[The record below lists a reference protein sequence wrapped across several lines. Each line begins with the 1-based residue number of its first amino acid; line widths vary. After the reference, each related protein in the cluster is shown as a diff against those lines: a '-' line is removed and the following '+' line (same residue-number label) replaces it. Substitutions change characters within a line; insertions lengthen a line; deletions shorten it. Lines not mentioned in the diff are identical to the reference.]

1 MAESAVSTLGWTLLV
16 TIGYPVLVIGL
27 LELRRFL
34 AGRFPRGASICTLI
48 QFTILPTAAAFI
60 LLTRISG
67 RSPDETL
74 PRLLLSLLV
83 IAGINAA
90 LAAINAVVRSGVLQA
105 DWARRIPAL
114 VLDLLRL
121 AIVLV
126 AGAFVASRIWGV
138 DLGNLL
144 AALGV
149 GSVVLGLAL
158 QDTVS
163 GLFAGISLIS
173 GRHFKEGDWIES
185 NGVAGKIVQ
194 MDWRSVTVETLDD
207 EHLVV
212 FPNSELAKAQFMVI
226 NTDVRPFGQSV
237 RVKFAYT
244 VPPARASDAIENA
257 LKSVDLILQDP
268 APGIDIVGLGDD
280 GIEFEVT
287 FHAMTRFD
295 GDEGL
300 THFFRKLWY
309 ICAREGLQFAGAA
322 NRKYRADPLALPGS
336 EHVAETLSGTG
347 IFPRDANGFDALV
360 RASRVALY
368 DEGEILL
375 HAQDAFR
382 KLFIVLE
389 GELSAQIEMGEGR
402 EVIQVVGSGEFF
414 VNRAYL
420 TGGVAGYYLSAA
432 LESTVLVVET
442 QDVLEFLNA
451 NPALARKFEEAI
463 DLTERALRSFAPT
476 F

>member
-1 MAESAVSTLGWTLLV
+1 MAEGTLGALTWTLLV
-16 TIGYPVLVIGL
+16 TAGYPVLVIAMLEVRRHL
-27 LELRRFL
+27 LP
-34 AGRFPRGASICTLI
+34 RFPKAAAICTLV

-60 LLTRISG
+60 LVSRISG
-67 RSPDETL
+67 MSPDDTL

-83 IAGINAA
+83 VAGINAG
-90 LAAINAVVRSGVLQA
+90 LAAINAAVHSGMLQA
-105 DWARRIPAL
+105 EWARRIPAL

-121 AIVLV
+121 IIVLV
-126 AGAFVASRIWGV
+126 AAAFVASSIWGV

-185 NGVAGKIVQ
+185 DGVAGKIVQ

-237 RVKFAYT
+237 RVKFAYS
-244 VPPARASDAIENA
+244 VPPARASAAIERA
-257 LKSVDLILQDP
+257 LGSVDLILKDP

-287 FHAMTRFD
+287 FHALTRFD

-309 ICAREGLQFAGAA
+309 ICEREGLSFAGAL
-322 NRKYRADPLALPGS
+322 NRKYRNQPMPIPGRREIAEALAR
-336 EHVAETLSGTG
+336 TG
-347 IFPRDANGFDALV
+347 IFPRLAAGFEALV
-360 RASRVALY
+360 AAARVQIF
-368 DEGEILL
+368 DSDEILL
-375 HAQDAFR
+375 GASMPFR
-382 KLFIVLE
+382 QLFIVLE
-389 GELSAQIEMGEGR
+389 GSLSASFDGDDDR
-402 EVIQVVGSGEFF
+402 EVVQVVGAGEFF

-420 TGGVAGYYLSAA
+420 TALPAGLHLKASV
-432 LESTVLVVET
+432 ETTVLVLET
-442 QDVLEFLNA
+442 HDVIEFLTRKIQRG
-451 NPALARKFEEAI
+451 LADI
-463 DLTERALRSFAPT
+463 V
-476 F
+476 